1 MPALQTGNHIG
12 LPLQILAKLN
22 HYPPF
27 SKIANCPVAYYINED
42 NLQPEIVGGE
52 LKSPLIPLFQ
62 RGNFL
67 RRTLTPLWKRG
78 EGEIYRQHEAVIM
91 WRISETGQ

>member
-27 SKIANCPVAYYINED
+27 SKIANRPVAYYINEN
-42 NLQPEIVGGE
+42 NLQPEIAAND
-52 LKSPLIPLFQ
+52 Q
-62 RGNFL
+62 RSSRL
-67 RRTLTPLWKRG
+67 
-78 EGEIYRQHEAVIM
+78 
-91 WRISETGQ
+91 